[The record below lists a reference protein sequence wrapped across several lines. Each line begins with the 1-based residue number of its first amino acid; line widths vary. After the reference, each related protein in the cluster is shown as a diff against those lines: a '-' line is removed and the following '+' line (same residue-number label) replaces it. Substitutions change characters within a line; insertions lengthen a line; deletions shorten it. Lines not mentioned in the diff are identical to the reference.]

1 MPGTRRGAPDSRRP
15 ARAGIPAEL
24 PETSRCR
31 SGFCGDVARAAR
43 SGASRATA
51 PRRFERACGR
61 WGSKGRRRGALPLA
75 ASAGSDSPRRLRLLL
90 RWGHGRLSDNA
101 QKGALPGRL
110 AGWCVGDARDLTR
123 SRGFA
128 VADPGGRLHLPAS
141 VVEVHVA
148 ARRLRRIVPLGIR
161 PNGTIPLRGE
171 KPSSGS
177 TRPFELPSGFF
188 IMRKAVAAIRRRN
201 TLSAVP
207 LAIQK
212 PAGKANNQT
221 YRRLQRFFVLTKGIS
236 LIGPRPERPAFCQ
249 EFEKRIH
256 GWDYRTLVRPGLS
269 GLAQVTGGYDL
280 LPKEKVVLDLWN
292 LGCAD
297 NPQLL
302 RLASSGVAC

>member
-1 MPGTRRGAPDSRRP
+1 MPGLSADMPGTRRGTPDSRRP

-24 PETSRCR
+24 PATSRCR
-31 SGFCGDVARAAR
+31 PEFCGDVARAAR

-75 ASAGSDSPRRLRLLL
+75 ASAGSDSPRRFRLLL
-90 RWGHGRLSDNA
+90 RWGHGRPFDNA
-101 QKGALPGRL
+101 QRRALPGRL

-161 PNGTIPLRGE
+161 PNETIRLRGE

-177 TRPFELPSGFF
+177 TRPFNCRWAFLLCAKRLLRFAG
-188 IMRKAVAAIRRRN
+188 AIRCPQCHWQYKN
-201 TLSAVP
+201 LQAKPIIQHIDALSV
-207 LAIQK
+207 
-212 PAGKANNQT
+212 
-221 YRRLQRFFVLTKGIS
+221 F
-236 LIGPRPERPAFCQ
+236 
-249 EFEKRIH
+249 
-256 GWDYRTLVRPGLS
+256 
-269 GLAQVTGGYDL
+269 
-280 LPKEKVVLDLWN
+280 
-292 LGCAD
+292 
-297 NPQLL
+297 
-302 RLASSGVAC
+302 SS